1 MIEHN
6 ESAQELTTIRDF
18 IRWGATRFSQ
28 ANLFFGHGTANALD
42 ESAALVLHALS
53 LPYDLSSE
61 YFSSKVTTDEK
72 IKIIGLLQQRIEQ
85 RIPAAYLTREAVFAG
100 LAFYVDERVLVPR
113 SPIAELIEQRFEPWV
128 DPDVTGRVLDLCTG
142 SGCIAIAC
150 CLAFP
155 NARVDA
161 VDVSDAALDVASIN
175 VEKHQ
180 VQDSV
185 HLIKSDLFAQLDGQK
200 YDLIV
205 SNPPYV
211 SLEEW
216 NQLPQE
222 YYAEPKLGFD
232 GGVSGLDCVNR
243 ILAQAADHLS
253 DSGVVIVEVG
263 RSAELLQKNYPDCPF
278 LWLDFEHG
286 GDGVFLLTA
295 DQLARF
301 QDLSKQSNFVE

>member
-6 ESAQELTTIRDF
+6 ESAQELTTLRDF

-61 YFSSKVTTDEK
+61 YYSARVTSDEK
-72 IKIIGLLQQRIEQ
+72 QKIIGLLQQRIEQ
-85 RIPAAYLTREAVFAG
+85 RKPAAYLTREAVFAG
-100 LAFYVDERVLVPR
+100 LTFYVDERVLVPR
-113 SPIAELIEQRFEPWV
+113 SPIAELIQQRFEPWV
-128 DPDVTGRVLDLCTG
+128 NPDAIVRVLDLCTG

-150 CLAFP
+150 AFAFP

-161 VDVSDAALDVASIN
+161 IDVSDAALDVASIN

-180 VQDSV
+180 VQDAV
-185 HLIKSDLFAQLDGQK
+185 HLIKSDLFSQLNGQK
-200 YDLIV
+200 YDLII

-211 SLEEW
+211 SHDEW
-216 NQLPQE
+216 NSLPQE
-222 YYAEPKLGFD
+222 YLAEPKLGFD
-232 GGVSGLDCVNR
+232 GGVSGLDSVNR
-243 ILAQAADHLS
+243 ILATAADHLT
-253 DSGVVIVEVG
+253 DSGVVVIEVG
-263 RSAELLQKNYPDCPF
+263 RSAESLQKNHPDCPF
-278 LWLDFEHG
+278 LWLEFEYG

-301 QDLSKQSNFVE
+301 QDPSK